1 MSDDELTLAEVKMAI
16 QTLKTG
22 KAPGVDAITAESIKA
37 GDDVLLQ

>member
-16 QTLKTG
+16 QTLKTD

-37 GDDVLLQ
+37 GGDVLLQ